1 MSTQTEPSLSI
12 NIYPPQL
19 IISSLEN
26 ITIPIAYPIVKS
38 TTPNE
43 LYEHLCSITEHKSTL
58 SKYENSIKTAL
69 ESKDY
74 CLYDL

>member
-26 ITIPIAYPIVKS
+26 ITIPITYPIVKS

-43 LYEHLCSITEHKSTL
+43 LYGHLCSITEHKSTL